1 MMMLSEIANAVNGRL
16 IGADVLV
23 QSVGT
28 DSRNIVKNQLFIG
41 IKGEN
46 FDGNSYALEA
56 IQQGAAA
63 VLLSDSN
70 TQASPAVVVQDTRL
84 ALGQLAKHWREK
96 FKIPLVAVTG
106 SNGKTTIKEMIAAIL
121 VAAKE
126 TVLATQGNLN
136 NDIGVPLTLLKIRA
150 EHAIA
155 VIEMGMNHLGEIDYS
170 TRIAQPTVAV
180 INNAGTA
187 HIGELGSRDNIAKAK
202 GEIFAGLAV
211 DGIAVINAD
220 DDFAEYWRSLNA
232 HKAIITFG
240 LKKAADLSASYRING
255 NVTEIKLKTP
265 SGQIEFKLSVLGVHN
280 IRNALAASAVAVA
293 LDVSN
298 EDIAKGLAVFGA
310 VKGRLNWLVSAN
322 GAVVIDDTYN
332 ANPDSMRA
340 AIDVL
345 ANQMTPQ
352 IFVMGDMAELGADAP
367 QMHAD
372 IGAYAKQKG
381 ISHFLTYGDLTQKAA
396 QEFGANAQ
404 HFSTLETLVAG
415 IKLLMKKEATVL
427 VKGSRFMQ
435 MERAVKEIL
444 GKEIV
449 AKEIVLSQLVE
460 KNNALEDK

>member
-1 MMMLSEIANAVNGRL
+1 MMMLSEVAKAVNGRM
-16 IGADVLV
+16 IGEDVLV

-46 FDGNSYALEA
+46 FDGNTFASEA
-56 IQQGAAA
+56 IRLAAAA
-63 VLLSDSN
+63 VLVSDAN

-84 ALGQLAKHWREK
+84 ALGKLAKHWREK

-106 SNGKTTIKEMIAAIL
+106 SNGKTTVKEMIAAIL
-121 VAAKE
+121 AAAKE

-136 NDIGVPLTLLKIRA
+136 NDIGLPLTLLKIRA

-155 VIEMGMNHLGEIDYS
+155 VIEMGMNHLGEIDYLA
-170 TRIAQPTVAV
+170 RIAQPTVAV

-220 DDFAEYWRSLNA
+220 DDFAEYWKSLNA
-232 HKAIITFG
+232 HKAITTFG
-240 LKKAADLSASYRING
+240 LKKSADVSASYRING
-255 NVTEIKLKTP
+255 NVTEINLKTP

-332 ANPDSMRA
+332 ANPDSMKA

-345 ANQMTPQ
+345 ANQKTLQ
-352 IFVMGDMAELGADAP
+352 IFVMGDMGELGADAS
-367 QMHAD
+367 QMHVD

-381 ISHFLTYGDLTQKAA
+381 ITHFLTFGDLSAKAA
-396 QEFGANAQ
+396 QEFGSNSQ
-404 HFSTLETLVAG
+404 HFTTLETLIAA
-415 IKLLMKKEATVL
+415 IKLLMKEETTVL

-435 MERAVKEIL
+435 MERVV
-444 GKEIV
+444 KEIV
-449 AKEIVLSQLVE
+449 AKETVLNQLVE